1 MWLSAL
7 ALLAIYNK
15 IYSLEVRDTKVGRP
29 L

>member
-15 IYSLEVRDTKVGRP
+15 ICSLEVGDIEVKRP